1 MPMMEIDIQWI
12 FILVSTSVLIGPE
25 SFVNKFSQGYND
37 FKWLICMIIILLLTL
52 SSNFEPISTN
62 AVGLYHNTFQLSSPF
77 TLTLLPLSAR

>member
-1 MPMMEIDIQWI
+1 MPMMETGIQWI
-12 FILVSTSVLIGPE
+12 FILVSYSVLIGPE
-25 SFVNKFSQGYND
+25 SFVNKFSQGYNN